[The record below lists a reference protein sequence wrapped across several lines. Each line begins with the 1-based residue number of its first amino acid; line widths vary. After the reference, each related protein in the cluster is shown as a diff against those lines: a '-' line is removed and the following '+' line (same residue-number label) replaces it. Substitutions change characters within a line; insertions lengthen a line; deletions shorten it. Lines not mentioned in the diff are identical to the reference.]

1 VKRLGFRNQKPVV
14 DKKLLLLAVILTVAG
29 LVAVADASIP
39 QAMANFNDKFYYLK
53 QQVLWALAGIF
64 LMFVF
69 SKIDYI
75 FWKKLACPLF
85 ILSLAFLV
93 LVLFPEFG
101 LKTLGARRWFS
112 LGLLSFQPSEIVKF
126 TTVLYFARLSEM
138 NKKMLAYFIP
148 LVFVAVLIML
158 EPDLGTTVVIVATGL
173 VQVFVSG
180 VNIFYF
186 LGSLVVGFLA
196 SVLLILTS
204 EYRQARLTTF
214 LTQTHDPLGKSYHI
228 RQVLLSLGLG
238 GIFGTGL
245 GASRQKYLFLPEAA
259 TDSIFAV
266 IAEEMGFVG
275 ASILIFLFFYF
286 ALRAYRISFTAPD
299 KFSKIFA
306 LGLTS
311 WIVIQ
316 TLLNLGSM
324 LALVPLTGV
333 PLPFI
338 SYGGTSLIMTLS
350 VTGILLNISRY
361 AEQKKEK
368 RKR

>member
-1 VKRLGFRNQKPVV
+1 
-14 DKKLLLLAVILTVAG
+14 
-29 LVAVADASIP
+29 
-39 QAMANFNDKFYYLK
+39 
-53 QQVLWALAGIF
+53 
-64 LMFVF
+64 
-69 SKIDYI
+69 
-75 FWKKLACPLF
+75 
-85 ILSLAFLV
+85 
-93 LVLFPEFG
+93 
-101 LKTLGARRWFS
+101 
-112 LGLLSFQPSEIVKF
+112 
-126 TTVLYFARLSEM
+126 M

>member
-1 VKRLGFRNQKPVV
+1 
-14 DKKLLLLAVILTVAG
+14 
-29 LVAVADASIP
+29 
-39 QAMANFNDKFYYLK
+39 
-53 QQVLWALAGIF
+53 
-64 LMFVF
+64 
-69 SKIDYI
+69 
-75 FWKKLACPLF
+75 
-85 ILSLAFLV
+85 
-93 LVLFPEFG
+93 
-101 LKTLGARRWFS
+101 
-112 LGLLSFQPSEIVKF
+112 
-126 TTVLYFARLSEM
+126 
-138 NKKMLAYFIP
+138 
-148 LVFVAVLIML
+148 
-158 EPDLGTTVVIVATGL
+158 
-173 VQVFVSG
+173 
-180 VNIFYF
+180 
-186 LGSLVVGFLA
+186 LVVGFLA